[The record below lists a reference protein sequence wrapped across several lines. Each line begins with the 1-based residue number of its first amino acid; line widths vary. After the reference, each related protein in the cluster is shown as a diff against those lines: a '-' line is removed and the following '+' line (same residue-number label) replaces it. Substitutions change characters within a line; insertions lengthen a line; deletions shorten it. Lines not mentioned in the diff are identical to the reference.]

1 MAEREMKLSLRNRFL
16 LPTLFIVVAGLCAS
30 VAISYVKSKTALV
43 DAISQQLV
51 LLADSTER
59 SMVVWVNDRK
69 LDIKSW
75 SSHRDFQMAL
85 EDSFVG
91 KAAQNAS
98 NEKLRELKKDYTYY
112 EDINVVD
119 ETGMIVASSNPEII
133 GNVEVKD
140 RRYFQESINGKV
152 HVSNVLKSKVTANP
166 VLIISA
172 PIKKRERIA
181 GVYFGVIDLYAY
193 TETFIKPIKIGE
205 GGYTYVF
212 DRNGLVIAHPEKAN
226 ILKVSVDQF
235 DFGQKMLKNRDGVIE
250 YRYQGTDKIAAYKRN
265 EEFGWTFAA
274 AANRD
279 EVLSPVFDIRTIN
292 IGLVV
297 ALAALTLLAVY
308 LITRTIVKSI
318 DNIAGGLNDCN
329 AETMSAARQIS
340 RASQS
345 LADGAS
351 EQAASIEQTSSSLE
365 EMASMTKQNA
375 TNADEAKSRTLEA
388 RRIVEK
394 VGLHM
399 ADMIGAVDEIRQSSS
414 ETQKIVK
421 TIDEIAFQTNLLALN
436 AAVEAA
442 RAGEA
447 GAGFAVVAGEV
458 RNLAMRAADA
468 AKSTADLIRNTID
481 AVQKGTELTRQTQSV
496 LEDNKAISE
505 NVVQLVDDIAAA
517 SSEQAQG
524 IDQVN
529 TAVADVERITQT
541 NAAGAEET
549 SSSAE
554 EMRHQAERMT
564 ALVGDLLTLV
574 RGGRHAR
581 RAAAAGANAVDDEP
595 REEAIPCK
603 TPPESRDRGV
613 TRATPDKTLPLS

>member
-1 MAEREMKLSLRNRFL
+1 MAGRKMKLSLRNRFL
-16 LPTLFIVVAGLCAS
+16 LPTLFIVVAGLVAS
-30 VAISYVKSKTALV
+30 ITLSYVKSKDALV

-51 LLADSTER
+51 LLADATER

-75 SSHRDFQMAL
+75 SGHRDFQMAL
-85 EDSFVG
+85 ENSFIG
-91 KAAQNAS
+91 KAARNAATQKMS
-98 NEKLRELKKDYTYY
+98 ELKADYTYY

-119 ETGMIVASSNPEII
+119 KTGVIVASSNPDII
-133 GNVEVKD
+133 GKIKVND
-140 RRYFQESINGKV
+140 RRYFQESINGTIY
-152 HVSNVLKSKVTANP
+152 VSDVLKSKVTGNP

-172 PIKKRERIA
+172 PIKKGERVA
-181 GVYFGVIDLYAY
+181 GVYFGVIDLNAY
-193 TETFIKPIKIGE
+193 NETFIKPIKIGE
-205 GGYTYVF
+205 GGYTYIF
-212 DRNGLVIAHPEKAN
+212 DRSGRVIAHPEKAN
-226 ILKVSVDQF
+226 ILEVSVETF
-235 DFGQKMLKNRDGVIE
+235 DFGREMLKNRNGVID
-250 YRYQGTDKIAAYKRN
+250 YQYQGSDKIAAYNHN
-265 EEFGWTFAA
+265 EEFGWTFVA

-279 EVLSPVFDIRTIN
+279 EVLSPVFHIRTIN
-292 IGLVV
+292 IALAVVLVV
-297 ALAALTLLAVY
+297 LTLLAIY
-308 LITRTIVKSI
+308 LITRTISKSI
-318 DNIAGGLNDCN
+318 DTIAGGLNDCN
-329 AETMSAARQIS
+329 AGTMAAAQQIS

-345 LADGAS
+345 LAHGAS

-388 RRIVEK
+388 KRIVEK

-399 ADMIGAVDEIRQSSS
+399 ADMVAAVDEIRQSSS

-442 RAGEA
+442 RAGET

-458 RNLAMRAADA
+458 RNLAMRAAEA
-468 AKSTADLIRNTID
+468 AKNTADLIQNTID

-496 LEDNKAISE
+496 LEDNKTISE

-529 TAVADVERITQT
+529 TAVADVERVTQT

-554 EMRHQAERMT
+554 EMRSQAEKMA
-564 ALVGDLLTLV
+564 ALVRDLLVLV
-574 RGGRHAR
+574 RGGRRGR
-581 RAAAAGANAVDDEP
+581 RGASAQANAIHTEP
-595 REEAIPCK
+595 GEEGVAP
-603 TPPESRDRGV
+603 TPLSEQPDNRISRV
-613 TRATPDKTLPLS
+613 TPDKALPLS